1 MSYSAYDETHL
12 PTAVRVGSR
21 RTYSRISWGS
31 VLAGAVVAGASMI
44 LLSLL
49 GVAFGAGGLRFTQTT
64 ASDMAGYGLGA
75 GIWTA
80 INLILSM
87 GFGAYVAARLSGTH
101 SHLDAELHGITVWAV
116 AILIMT
122 VLLAQAVGAIVGTV
136 TSTAGTAASG
146 AVSGAGSLASG
157 VAQQISPQALTD
169 QLQQSLTSSGDP
181 TQMTRA
187 QITSEIAALAG
198 RRIVNGSLT
207 DQERDRLT
215 TLVAAQ
221 AGISKEEAARRVAR
235 MEQDAVAALTSAE
248 QQARKAAETAAHGAA
263 AGAKALFS
271 GLLLSL
277 AGALVGAW
285 LGTRH
290 ARVLTP
296 HEPEYDTHTTT
307 TVTHHAYEPVV
318 TTGHTVV
325 HEPLAAGPTT
335 VRVYDEPAGTVP
347 AYLRGASFP
356 ATKQDLLRL
365 ARANTSEPMTLRRIE
380 QLPDRSYSS
389 LNDLTSALLAAA

>member
-1 MSYSAYDETHL
+1 M
-12 PTAVRVGSR
+12 
-21 RTYSRISWGS
+21 SWGS
-31 VLAGAVVAGASMI
+31 VFAGAAVAGASII

-49 GVAFGAGGLRFTQTT
+49 GVAFGAGGLRFTHTT
-64 ASDMAGYGLGA
+64 ASEMAGYGRGA

-101 SHLDAELHGITVWAV
+101 SHLDAELHGITVWAIAV
-116 AILIMT
+116 LGMT
-122 VLLAQAVGAIVGTV
+122 VLFAQAIGSVIGTV
-136 TSTAGTAASG
+136 ASTAGTAASS
-146 AVSGAGSLASG
+146 AVSSAGSLAG
-157 VAQQISPQALTD
+157 GLTQQISPKGLVD
-169 QLQQSLTSSGDP
+169 QLEQTLTSSGDP

-187 QITSEIAALAG
+187 QITSEIATLAG
-198 RRIVNGSLT
+198 RRVVNGSLT

-215 TLVAAQ
+215 TLVAAD
-221 AGISKEEAARRVAR
+221 AGISKDEAARRVAR
-235 MEQDAVAALTSAE
+235 MEQDASAALANAE
-248 QQARKAAETAAHGAA
+248 QQAGKAAETAAHGAA
-263 AGAKALFS
+263 EGAKGLFS

-307 TVTHHAYEPVV
+307 TVTHHAHEPVV
-318 TTGHTVV
+318 TTDHTVV
-325 HEPLAAGPTT
+325 HEPLAGGPAT
-335 VRVYDEPAGTVP
+335 VRVYDEPTTVP

-365 ARANTSEPMTLRRIE
+365 ARANNSEPMTLRRIE
-380 QLPDRSYSS
+380 QLPDRSFSS
-389 LNDLTSALLAAA
+389 VSDLTSALLATV

>member
-1 MSYSAYDETHL
+1 MAYSAYDETNL
-12 PTAVRVGSR
+12 PTAVRAGSR

-44 LLSLL
+44 LLSIL
-49 GVAFGAGGLRFTQTT
+49 GVAFGAGGLHFTQST

-122 VLLAQAVGAIVGTV
+122 VLLAQAVGAIVGTAA
-136 TSTAGTAASG
+136 STAGSAASS
-146 AVSGAGSLASG
+146 AVGGTASLAAGAAKEVGSQG
-157 VAQQISPQALTD
+157 LVD